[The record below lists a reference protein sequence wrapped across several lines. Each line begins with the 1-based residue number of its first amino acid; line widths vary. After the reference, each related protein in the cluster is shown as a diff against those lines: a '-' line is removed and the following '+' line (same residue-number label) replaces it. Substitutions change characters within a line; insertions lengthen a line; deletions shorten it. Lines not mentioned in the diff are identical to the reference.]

1 AISSGPTPSPARH
14 ATVLVIRSSSLT
26 SSGARCAHYSSS
38 FGRRVRRPGPRE
50 RNLPLAGENEDDDDD
65 EHPEHAEE
73 PQTRRREL
81 ESRRRTKQGHSSVPT
96 SPSPVKLQKQKL
108 LLGRRVTIVLEAMRT
123 SCLTS
128 ALGLIL
134 PR

>member
-1 AISSGPTPSPARH
+1 
-14 ATVLVIRSSSLT
+14 
-26 SSGARCAHYSSS
+26 
-38 FGRRVRRPGPRE
+38 
-50 RNLPLAGENEDDDDD
+50 
-65 EHPEHAEE
+65 
-73 PQTRRREL
+73 
-81 ESRRRTKQGHSSVPT
+81 
-96 SPSPVKLQKQKL
+96 L